1 VCSTAH
7 LAAAIHIYAPRV
19 EAEAIQPVLR
29 AVSASTETDVD
40 SDDQLA
46 LRARE
51 QYRET
56 GVPSIAADEFVAPH
70 LEPGEHVL
78 MSRAEVIL
86 RRVDVDDLSRAVVRD
101 QGPLYITDRRLMH
114 FGTETHSVALS
125 DIDELSMAD
134 DRILVTLSGSRG
146 ITLDVVDPH
155 QLRVLIAAAK
165 AANRLQAG

>member
-1 VCSTAH
+1 
-7 LAAAIHIYAPRV
+7 V
-19 EAEAIQPVLR
+19 EAEAIQPDLR
-29 AVSASTETDVD
+29 AVSASTEKGVD

-56 GVPSIAADEFVAPH
+56 GVPHIAADEFVAPH

-78 MSRAEVIL
+78 MCRGDVVL

>member
-1 VCSTAH
+1 
-7 LAAAIHIYAPRV
+7 
-19 EAEAIQPVLR
+19 
-29 AVSASTETDVD
+29 
-40 SDDQLA
+40 
-46 LRARE
+46 
-51 QYRET
+51 
-56 GVPSIAADEFVAPH
+56 
-70 LEPGEHVL
+70 
-78 MSRAEVIL
+78 L